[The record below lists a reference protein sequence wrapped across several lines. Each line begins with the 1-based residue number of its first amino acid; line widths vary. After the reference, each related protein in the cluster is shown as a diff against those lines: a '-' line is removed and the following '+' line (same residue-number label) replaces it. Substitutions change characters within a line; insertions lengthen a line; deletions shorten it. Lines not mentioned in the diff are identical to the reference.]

1 MCESIGTIHSGLHS
15 AWHRWIMYG
24 LVIAT
29 QSPLLST
36 RIMYCVSPMC
46 AGDPWTWAPHPTL
59 DSLFHG
65 LRLVWMIQ
73 HIPRL
78 CRPRTMISSVTTN
91 CVFVAYLTCEWPFS
105 RWKPLFTGFLAAL
118 PHPPHPPFSFRDFK
132 LRFNKMKPCAPLDS
146 KCVYEHAQAM
156 GTSLSFNKVA
166 LITHGC
172 RFTNTHT
179 RTHSTILSTTE
190 I

>member
-73 HIPRL
+73 H
-78 CRPRTMISSVTTN
+78 RPRTMQAPDYDIVSYDGLCVC
-91 CVFVAYLTCEWPFS
+91 CVFNLRVAFQSMKAPVY
-105 RWKPLFTGFLAAL
+105 RL
-118 PHPPHPPFSFRDFK
+118 PGSPPPPPPPFSFRDFK